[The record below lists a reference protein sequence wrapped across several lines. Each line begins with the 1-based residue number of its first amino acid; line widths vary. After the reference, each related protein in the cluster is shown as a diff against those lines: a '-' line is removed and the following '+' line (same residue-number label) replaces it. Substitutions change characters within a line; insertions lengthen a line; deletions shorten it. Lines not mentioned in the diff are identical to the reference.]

1 MLTKILLFL
10 LVLSILNVLR
20 EGFKFWQALRRE
32 ESNMTDRRLL
42 FLGLSISYIITIII
56 TGLTI

>member
-1 MLTKILLFL
+1 MITKL
-10 LVLSILNVLR
+10 LVFILILAILNVLR
-20 EGFKFWQALRRE
+20 EVFKFWQALRNVE
-32 ESNMTDRRLL
+32 PNMTNRRLI